1 MRKNIGFLDKILR
14 VVIAVVIGGVFSL
27 NLIQNELHSYML
39 LLGAVI
45 LIITSL
51 LHFCPLY
58 FILGI
63 KTRKKKTE
71 INED

>member
-14 VVIAVVIGGVFSL
+14 VVIAVVIGGVFYL
-27 NLIQNELHSYML
+27 NLIQNELLSYML
-39 LLGAVI
+39 LLGAVV

-51 LHFCPLY
+51 LDFCPLY
-58 FILGI
+58 FILDI

-71 INED
+71 INNE